1 MVLKPTLEKKAS
13 EILPEIEIDLL
24 ARALSVDV
32 FESICSKSD
41 IGLCAD
47 KARSLGDLSNEALFE
62 EPPLLTTESCK
73 SESSLSDAS
82 FSFDEDRCS
91 ETSSPLVEEQPDC
104 GKVFPLTH
112 PLCIVACFGGFLRQF
127 LDNLLLKVVLA
138 SSGEADCSL
147 FNEALQKMPSPPAC
161 EVKVIL
167 TIILIINIIIIT
179 TIITSII
186 CVINWALD

>member
-32 FESICSKSD
+32 FENICSKSA

-62 EPPLLTTESCK
+62 EPPLMTESCK
-73 SESSLSDAS
+73 SESSFSNSS
-82 FSFDEDRCS
+82 FNEDRCS
-91 ETSSPLVEEQPDC
+91 ETSSPLVEEQPDS
-104 GKVFPLTH
+104 GKVIPLTH
-112 PLCIVACFGGFLRQF
+112 TFSIVSCFGGFLRQF
-127 LDNLLLKVVLA
+127 LDNLLSKVVFA
-138 SSGEADCSL
+138 SSGAADCSL
-147 FNEALQKMPSPPAC
+147 FNEALQKMPSSPAC